1 MFMKKM
7 FAFGAVAVAFA
18 ASPALAANDSFQIT
32 ATVASHCALEDVQDI
47 SFGALPINTTA
58 GANALLLSGNQT
70 RQGNLFRVS
79 CNEANTLSMNPD
91 AKLRGSRALTAQDDR
106 VNFTDEL
113 NYRVRTSG
121 WKALSDIL
129 TIRELSFQSTGG
141 VNLLSNRRNGT
152 IHRQIRMEADIL
164 AADNPLR
171 PVAGTYTGNVTVDV
185 SITI

>member
-1 MFMKKM
+1 
-7 FAFGAVAVAFA
+7 
-18 ASPALAANDSFQIT
+18 
-32 ATVASHCALEDVQDI
+32 SHCALEDVQDI

-58 GANALLLSGNQT
+58 GANALLLSGNQN

-121 WKALSDIL
+121 WKSLADIL
-129 TIRELSFQSTGG
+129 TIRELSFQSNGG
-141 VNLLSNRRNGT
+141 ANILSNRRNGT
-152 IHRQIRMEADIL
+152 IHRQIRME
-164 AADNPLR
+164 
-171 PVAGTYTGNVTVDV
+171 
-185 SITI
+185 